1 MNAMF
6 INGNPMKAISS
17 LLLVA
22 SLIFPVPAMLAT
34 FEDGWDLMYQGD
46 FDKAYKIFFEL
57 SESGDPYGTFGLG
70 VMYQFGNGVEK
81 DEKKAMEYYV
91 EAANEDVVEAM
102 HNIGYLYQH
111 GKGVDVDLKE
121 AIKWYGKAANL
132 GYGVSQ
138 NDLAY
143 LYEHGIG
150 TPIDL
155 DKAFDL
161 YKKAAEQQIPN
172 SVVIVG
178 FMAKDTLGRRL
189 VEGRREVRV
198 LGLNRDVYAEI
209 HVLDGLSARA
219 DQDDLVQFARATAK
233 VGRMRRIAMVHG
245 ESAARLALKERLREI
260 GDMEIISAEKGQRI
274 EL

>member
-6 INGNPMKAISS
+6 INGNPMKAISP
-17 LLLVA
+17 LLLIA
-22 SLIFPVPAMLAT
+22 TLIFPVPAMLAT

-161 YKKAAEQQIPN
+161 YKKAAEQRIPGALDTVGIFYFYGK
-172 SVVIVG
+172 SV
-178 FMAKDTLGRRL
+178 
-189 VEGRREVRV
+189 
-198 LGLNRDVYAEI
+198 DVDYFLSYAY
-209 HVLDGLSARA
+209 
-219 DQDDLVQFARATAK
+219 
-233 VGRMRRIAMVHG
+233 M
-245 ESAARLALKERLREI
+245 SAAAKLGSEAAESDLKWPRGKLSRKESTAADELAN
-260 GDMEIISAEKGQRI
+260 
-274 EL
+274 ELAGF